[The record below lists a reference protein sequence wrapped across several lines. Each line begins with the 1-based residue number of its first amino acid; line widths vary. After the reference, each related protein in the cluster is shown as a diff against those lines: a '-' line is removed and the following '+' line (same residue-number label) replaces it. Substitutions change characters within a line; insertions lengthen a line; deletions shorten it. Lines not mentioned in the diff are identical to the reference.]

1 MHPALTIAVALAA
14 GLALGA
20 LYFGALWGTLARLA
34 RARSPGLLM
43 AASLIGRMAVLL
55 AGLFLLARW
64 GGWLALGCALAG
76 IVVARTLVLRRVGPK
91 GGAPGRPG

>member
-1 MHPALTIAVALAA
+1 MQLALTIAAALAA

-20 LYFGALWGTLARLA
+20 LYFGALWQTLARLPG
-34 RARSPGLLM
+34 ARSPGLLM
-43 AASLIGRMAVLL
+43 AASLLGRIAVLL
-55 AGLFLLARW
+55 AGLLLLARW

-91 GGAPGRPG
+91 SGAPGRPA